1 MKRLAAIL
9 VLAAILLAAVPSKAA
24 SDPASNAFG
33 RVEIPARPPA
43 GPQPVDLS
51 VKVIFEDPALLEETN
66 QIMLAFDLPEPEHL
80 TVTVQGIENG
90 NGTPVPIAKD
100 QRNDSAQPGVFVDA
114 AELENHTALHVNAT
128 VATDANG
135 RFPIGFMVIPFDDD
149 WKTLSLGEN
158 GTADLYGYAVL
169 ASDGHETDGL
179 EPPLRGSGN
188 DVPALGPVAVVSVL
202 GLAATWRRF
211 GCSDGARRP

>member
-1 MKRLAAIL
+1 MKRLAA
-9 VLAAILLAAVPSKAA
+9 VFLLAALLLAAAPSKAA

-33 RVEIPARPPA
+33 TVEIPAHPPA

-51 VKVIFEDPALLEETN
+51 VRVTFEDPALLEETN
-66 QIMLAFDLPEPEHL
+66 QIMLAFDLPKPERV
-80 TVTVQGIENG
+80 TVTFQGIETG
-90 NGTPVPIAKD
+90 DGTPVPITKD
-100 QRNDSAQPGVFVDA
+100 QRNNSGQPGVFVDA
-114 AELENHTALHVNAT
+114 AELENHTTLHVNAT

-149 WKTLSLGEN
+149 WETLSLGEN

-169 ASDGHETDGL
+169 ASDGHESDGL

-188 DVPALGPVAVVSVL
+188 DVPAPGPLAVVSGL

-211 GCSDGARRP
+211 GCSGGARRP